1 MAKKPVQVPGD
12 TPEEET
18 TAPTLDAE
26 QPTAEAGTLP
36 HIDDIDPTT
45 LSRSVLTQQGWVCPG

>member
-12 TPEEET
+12 TPAEET
-18 TAPTLDAE
+18 TAPTLDE
-26 QPTAEAGTLP
+26 PQAEASTLP
-36 HIDDIDPTT
+36 HIDDIDPKT

>member
-18 TAPTLDAE
+18 TALTLDE
-26 QPTAEAGTLP
+26 PKAEASILP
-36 HIDDIDPTT
+36 HIDDIDPKTI
-45 LSRSVLTQQGWVCPG
+45 SRSVLTQQGWVCPG

>member
-18 TAPTLDAE
+18 AAPTLDE
-26 QPTAEAGTLP
+26 PQAEASTLP
-36 HIDDIDPTT
+36 HIDDIDPKT
-45 LSRSVLTQQGWVCPG
+45 LSRSALTQQGWVCPG

>member
-18 TAPTLDAE
+18 TALTLDE
-26 QPTAEAGTLP
+26 PQAEASALP
-36 HIDDIDPTT
+36 HIDDIDPKT